1 MQRAGEAAST
11 LARVDGGPTHSTM
24 RRARRSW
31 VSLLVFVCG
40 CGAAQPSRGGGARHH
55 RLREPG
61 RGPAQRGGADVRM
74 GGRVMPPYMPV
85 AARLLAVDGAHVQVF
100 ELPDEASART
110 LAARIAPDASRV
122 GRATI
127 VWTEPPHF
135 FAAGRAIVLYV
146 GQDES
151 VLARLEEV
159 LGEPIAIG
167 HAAKREPQDEDD
179 WVPTTRA

>member
-1 MQRAGEAAST
+1 
-11 LARVDGGPTHSTM
+11 M
-24 RRARRSW
+24 RHARRSW

-40 CGAAQPSRGGGARHH
+40 CGAAQPPLAEEGDGITDCASLVAA
-55 RLREPG
+55 LRS
-61 RGPAQRGGADVRM
+61 AGADVRM

-100 ELPDEASART
+100 ELPDEESART

-122 GRATI
+122 GQASI
-127 VWTEPPHF
+127 VWTDPPHF
-135 FAAGRAIVLYV
+135 FASGRAIVLYV
-146 GQDES
+146 GQDER
-151 VLARLEEV
+151 VLTRLEGV

-167 HAAKREPQDEDD
+167 HAAKPEPSAEDD